1 MKTSN
6 PKTIGLVMLVVGLG
20 IICFWGYSLFK
31 LTTYP
36 FTGNTTEAKIIGYKV
51 SANGV
56 RMIKNDSS
64 SNKLFAARS
73 PFFEFT
79 TNNKNVKTYSKSPQ
93 LITFFNYIIGDNV
106 TVAFPKDQPEKAVI
120 VSWKE
125 IPGLLLMISI
135 GLLCV
140 VVGKSY
146 LFNK

>member
-6 PKTIGLVMLVVGLG
+6 PKIIGLVMLVVGLG

-36 FTGNTTEAKIIGYKV
+36 FTGNTTEAKIIGYKI
-51 SANGV
+51 STNGA
-56 RMIKNDSS
+56 RMVKNDSS

-79 TNNKNVKTYSKSPQ
+79 TNNKNIKIYSKSPQ
-93 LITFFNYIIGDNV
+93 LIIFFNYIIGDKV
-106 TVAFPKDQPEKAVI
+106 TVAFPKDQPKKAVI